1 MPGGSVLT
9 EAIFVA
15 TVAAVAGAFAAASWK
30 TIGVVLFVLL
40 TLGTIVLALSPFGAR
55 LAAGISMAALVGYQ
69 AFRVPL
75 EMALHAL
82 YSEGLIPVQM
92 TYSGRNFDIVT
103 GVLAVALARL
113 PTFLLQA
120 ALFGH
125 LLVFRT
131 LRLSAPSAAAPQS

>member
-82 YSEGLIPVQM
+82 
-92 TYSGRNFDIVT
+92 
-103 GVLAVALARL
+103 
-113 PTFLLQA
+113 
-120 ALFGH
+120 
-125 LLVFRT
+125 
-131 LRLSAPSAAAPQS
+131 